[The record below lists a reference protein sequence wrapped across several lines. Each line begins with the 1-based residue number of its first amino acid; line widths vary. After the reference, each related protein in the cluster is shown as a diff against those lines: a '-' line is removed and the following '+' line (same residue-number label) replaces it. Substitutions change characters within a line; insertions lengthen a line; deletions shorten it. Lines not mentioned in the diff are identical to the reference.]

1 MFGFDQF
8 RNRFTRNDQ
17 SGGEQD
23 VSEEANNDDDNDTS
37 SSNAN
42 ILFYNSLGRIYNIS
56 PTNREALLAHLREL
70 SIIRSRRRMRYS
82 DLSDDEN
89 ENNHNENE
97 MDFRT
102 YPISINWYEVEN
114 DKKDYFGI
122 LEKFGYIGVALYSA
136 LDTYKGIKLTSDH
149 FLFTIFEF
157 FSNLY
162 KNSKS
167 EETLNNF
174 IKILPSPKLIKSVI
188 SKKQFMMKEICVF
201 VVLFKIFEIYHAKYD
216 IPTYEVLGNE
226 VMAGEQLFCDNIT
239 EGEWRV
245 AYEEIKGNENLEKI
259 ATTMNSK
266 FYPTKQMFINHLK
279 ILKSKLNKLVN
290 GITKDKFIM

>member
-1 MFGFDQF
+1 MLGFDQF
-8 RNRFTRNDQ
+8 RNRFARNDQ

-23 VSEEANNDDDNDTS
+23 VSEEVNNDEGNDT

-42 ILFYNSLGRIYNIS
+42 ILFYNTLGRIYNIS

-136 LDTYKGIKLTSDH
+136 LDNYKGIKLTSEH
-149 FLFTIFEF
+149 FLLTIFEF

-162 KNSKS
+162 KKSKN
-167 EETLNNF
+167 EENLKNF
-174 IKILPSPKLIKSVI
+174 IKVLPSPKLIKSVI
-188 SKKQFMMKEICVF
+188 GKKQFMIKEISVF
-201 VVLFKIFEIYHAKYD
+201 VVLFKILEIYHEKYD
-216 IPTYEVLGNE
+216 IPTFEVLGNE

-245 AYEEIKGNENLEKI
+245 AYEEIKENENLEKI

-290 GITKDKFIM
+290 GIPKNKFIM